1 MIRPWVSVRNRGA
14 GVGTLRASLTCPRG
28 DCTLT

>member
-1 MIRPWVSVRNRGA
+1 MIRPCVSGRNRGA
-14 GVGTLRASLTCPRG
+14 GVGIRRASLTGPSG